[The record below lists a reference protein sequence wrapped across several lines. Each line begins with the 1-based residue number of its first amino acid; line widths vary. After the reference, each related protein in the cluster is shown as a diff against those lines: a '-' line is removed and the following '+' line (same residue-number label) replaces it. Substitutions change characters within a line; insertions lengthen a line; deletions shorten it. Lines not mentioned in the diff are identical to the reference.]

1 MGVQFFGKIGIV
13 WYLLLLIVPLAAALL
28 LGLAVA
34 ARKGMSFRAKVPVR
48 LVGLIGVAILVGT
61 VMSMSDRESGAVAG
75 GVTFDQLVQQAERQ
89 KEFCR
94 TIAGLAN
101 PTYEQLAESVRRGC
115 PD

>member
-1 MGVQFFGKIGIV
+1 MGMLFFGKIGIV
-13 WYLLLLIVPLAAALL
+13 
-28 LGLAVA
+28 
-34 ARKGMSFRAKVPVR
+34 R
-48 LVGLIGVAILVGT
+48 LVGLVGAAILVGA
-61 VMSMSDRESGAVAG
+61 VIGMSERNSGAAAS

-101 PTYEQLAESVRRGC
+101 PTYEQLAESIRRGC